1 MDYDS
6 VVVAMYNSC
15 WLDVSDP
22 SSGVV
27 WAFVAPMLAIILVG
41 MNNLYNYI
49 GWSHCMT
56 FSILFK
62 VNVFFFIAAL
72 RSLYKVKMQ
81 RKRMEG
87 KGKEE
92 EIRIFWSV

>member
-1 MDYDS
+1 MTLF
-6 VVVAMYNSC
+6 VVQYSC

-49 GWSHCMT
+49 SWSLHDT
-56 FSILFK
+56 IQFK
-62 VNVFFFIAAL
+62 VNVFFLIAAL
-72 RSLYKVKMQ
+72 RSLYKVKSQ
-81 RKRMEG
+81 RKGREG
-87 KGKEE
+87 KQ
-92 EIRIFWSV
+92 IFWSVISYSHQILLVL